1 MPHQTHTSPA
11 MTECIQQ
18 CLACYTTCQQ
28 TALTHCLEL
37 GGEHVEP
44 THFRLM
50 IDCAEVCR
58 SAAALMANGSAF
70 HAAQCVVCAD
80 ICRACAESCKRVGD
94 MDECVQACERCADAC
109 EAMAS
114 GGGRSATGH
123 AAGTSARAS

>member
-1 MPHQTHTSPA
+1 MPHQTHTSSA
-11 MTECIQQ
+11 MNECIQQ
-18 CLACYTTCQQ
+18 CLACSTTCQQ

-80 ICRACAESCKRVGD
+80 ICRACAESCKRLSD
-94 MDECVQACERCADAC
+94 MNECVQACERCADAC

-114 GGGRSATGH
+114 DSRRSGSNQR
-123 AAGTSARAS
+123 AGTAAHAS